1 MRILCLHAPSQYQLM
16 NAFLDAVGDGF
27 RASGHQV
34 MSANLQEISPPG
46 PPSDLVFSFGGVGA
60 DVGLG
65 RAAADV
71 ARRQPVWTPELYDLQ
86 VEKDGLLVVAG
97 EHVEVLHDFLGVPTP
112 TGFVPHGIEVD
123 PRFGEPDFSDRTRD
137 IDVLVAGSF
146 APKPQPPWK
155 TSEPTAAAT
164 LKTTLQLADER
175 WDHHVRELE
184 VSGLFLEAAQAHGFP
199 CARGPSVVRTAARVA
214 RRPPAR
220 PSPPRRRVRALRPRR
235 RRRRTSSGWAGNGSP
250 TSNTPRSRAR
260 SATASCHELVRR
272 TKIVAN
278 VGPPLF
284 NIGWHERVPL
294 GMAHGA
300 FVVTE
305 TNDWLTEE
313 PEFRGTLRPLRNA
326 RARRAGRDRPRR
338 PRRPDPRGPR
348 PRGLP
353 VVVENHTWAGRAKT
367 ILEIVEV

>member
-34 MSANLQEISPPG
+34 LAANLQEISPPG
-46 PPSDLVFSFGGVGA
+46 PPSDLVLSFGGVGA
-60 DVGLG
+60 GVGLD
-65 RAAADV
+65 APLLTWLVDN
-71 ARRQPVWTPELYDLQ
+71 PVWTPELYDLQ

-97 EHVEVLHDFLGVPTP
+97 EHVEVLHDFLDVPTP

-123 PRFGEPDFSDRTRD
+123 PEFGLPDFSDRERD

-146 APKPQPPWK
+146 APKPQPPWT
-155 TSEPTAAAT
+155 TSEPAAAAT
-164 LKTTLQLADER
+164 LKTTLQIADER

-184 VSGLFLEAAQAHGFP
+184 VSGLFLEAAQAHGLP
-199 CARGPSVVRTAARVA
+199 YV
-214 RRPPAR
+214 PAGHR
-220 PSPPRRRVRALRPRR
+220 LFAPQLAWLDGHLRDRRRLAAVRALDRAGIK
-235 RRRRTSSGWAGNGSP
+235 THLVGHGWERLANLEH
-250 TSNTPRSRAR
+250 
-260 SATASCHELVRR
+260 ATVTGPIRHRELHELVRR
-272 TKIVAN
+272 TKILAN

-313 PEFRGTLRPLRNA
+313 PEFAALFGRYEMPKCEELGVIVRGALADPTRADRTLEA
-326 RARRAGRDRPRR
+326 Y
-338 PRRPDPRGPR
+338 
-348 PRGLP
+348 P
-353 VVVENHTWAGRAKT
+353 VVLENHTWSGRAKT